1 MAIFSHMHILL
12 EVNKYML
19 TMNEWSGALCRL
31 LKEKNIPT
39 LIKVVRHTLF
49 RSIVIGIGTTTMEF
63 YSRGEILGST
73 LNMVQ
78 TSGYL

>member
-1 MAIFSHMHILL
+1 
-12 EVNKYML
+12 
-19 TMNEWSGALCRL
+19 MNEWSGALRRL

-49 RSIVIGIGTTTMEF
+49 RSIVIGIGTTAMEF